1 MAGGGEKVKKKYYT
15 AITGGTL
22 VAGALVIALLMAV
35 GLKSMTDILALIF
48 YGMVAYLGVTE
59 ALMRLLDK
67 PLKQGDFKICTYDKT
82 GNCTVRNYR

>member
-1 MAGGGEKVKKKYYT
+1 MRKKYY
-15 AITGGTL
+15 AITGGAL
-22 VAGALVIALLMAV
+22 AAGVLVIALLVTSGLESMMDIFAV
-35 GLKSMTDILALIF
+35 MF
-48 YGMVAYLGVTE
+48 YGMATYLGVTE